1 FFTNLTLLS
10 SQYVQRTSH
19 LLPPLFRA
27 LVHLRDHFSVSMFV
41 LLFLK
46 AGANIG
52 TIISSMQA
60 FRQKNFKKIQ
70 SFFSPLI

>member
-1 FFTNLTLLS
+1 
-10 SQYVQRTSH
+10 
-19 LLPPLFRA
+19 
-27 LVHLRDHFSVSMFV
+27 MFM

-60 FRQKNFKKIQ
+60 FRQKNFKKNQ
-70 SFFSPLI
+70 SFISPFI

>member
-1 FFTNLTLLS
+1 
-10 SQYVQRTSH
+10 
-19 LLPPLFRA
+19 
-27 LVHLRDHFSVSMFV
+27 MFM

-60 FRQKNFKKIQ
+60 FRQKKFQKK
-70 SFFSPLI
+70 SKFYFALHLKRKGSTS

>member
-1 FFTNLTLLS
+1 
-10 SQYVQRTSH
+10 
-19 LLPPLFRA
+19 
-27 LVHLRDHFSVSMFV
+27 LRDHFSVSMFM

-60 FRQKNFKKIQ
+60 FRQKNFKKNQ
-70 SFFSPLI
+70 SFISPFI

>member
-1 FFTNLTLLS
+1 
-10 SQYVQRTSH
+10 
-19 LLPPLFRA
+19 
-27 LVHLRDHFSVSMFV
+27 MFV

-60 FRQKNFKKIQ
+60 FQQKNFKKN
-70 SFFSPLI
+70 SKFFFAPYLKRKGSTS